1 MSSVSRIARV
11 YGVPMVDD
19 RRRPLRDDELAR
31 IARAIDP
38 RARTVHSAALLGGLD
53 AGTYAVD
60 LDVDGERHELIVRV
74 YTFPEQRNGSAARR
88 YWRAISG
95 IPREAALPV
104 PRPVLLDAEGAL
116 VGAPCMVM
124 TRLPGSVLARPSD
137 EHSWVDQLGATLASI
152 HDVDVSL
159 LPADYP
165 RAADPIELVETGL
178 GYGPPTILEDLWS
191 EVAGAL
197 RSHAPRVISNGKV
210 LAHHDFWFGNTL
222 WSGERL
228 CGIVDLDG
236 AQIDDPAFDVGY
248 VRADMQLTLG
258 RGAADRLLA
267 RYVECRGRLHA
278 LAFWELL
285 STLPAFRWLD
295 EWAFGYREIGLSE
308 MTNAVARE
316 RFTSFVRDALRS
328 L

>member
-1 MSSVSRIARV
+1 MA
-11 YGVPMVDD
+11 DD

-38 RARTVHSAALLGGLD
+38 RARALHSAALLGGLD

-60 LDVDGERHELIVRV
+60 LDVAGERRELIVRV
-74 YTFPEQRNGSAARR
+74 YTFPKQRDGSSARR

-95 IPREAALPV
+95 IPATAPLPV

-116 VGAPCMVM
+116 IGLPCMVM
-124 TRLPGSVLARPSD
+124 TRLRGSVLARPSD
-137 EHSWVDQLGATLASI
+137 EDDWIDQLGAAVASI
-152 HDVDVSL
+152 HEIDVRG

-165 RAADPIELVETGL
+165 RAASPIDLVETRL
-178 GYGPPTILEDLWS
+178 GYWPPAILEDLWR
-191 EVAGAL
+191 EVADAL
-197 RSHAPRVISNGKV
+197 RSHAPRVISNGMV
-210 LAHHDFWFGNTL
+210 LSHHDFWFGNTL
-222 WSGERL
+222 WSDERL
-228 CGIVDLDG
+228 TGIVDWDG

-248 VRADMQLTLG
+248 ARVDMQLTLG
-258 RGAADRLLA
+258 REAADRMLA
-267 RYVECRGRLHA
+267 RYVERRGPLHS

-295 EWAFGYREIGLSE
+295 DWASGYRELGLLE
-308 MTNAVARE
+308 ITDALAHE
-316 RFTSFVRDALRS
+316 RFESFVRSALRA